1 MQVMDQQELINL
13 DLPIGLILES
23 IRTKDKETE
32 TLVTYKFSK
41 EFESPRWFEYIFEAL
56 STVFSKMSDSLE
68 IGINEVICSEP
79 SYYYIEIYIHE
90 KEN

>member
-1 MQVMDQQELINL
+1 MDQQELSNQ
-13 DLPIGLILES
+13 DLPVGLYLDCIKS
-23 IRTKDKETE
+23 IENE

-41 EFESPRWFEYIFEAL
+41 EFESPRWFEHIFEAL

-68 IGINEVICSEP
+68 IGINEVTCSEP